1 VSAPQQPQPAIRP
14 VVEADLEDLLPLM
27 RAYCAFYE
35 TSPADTDL
43 LAMSRAL
50 LADPAGRGMQL
61 IARSSAGQAIGF
73 ATLFWTFD
81 TLVAAEIGV
90 MNDLYVAPQARSAG
104 LGRSLIDACAER
116 CRVRGVSRMDWQT
129 APDNARAQR
138 LYDSLG
144 ALREEAVVYY
154 LELGR

>member
-1 VSAPQQPQPAIRP
+1 
-14 VVEADLEDLLPLM
+14 
-27 RAYCAFYE
+27 
-35 TSPADTDL
+35 
-43 LAMSRAL
+43 
-50 LADPAGRGMQL
+50 
-61 IARSSAGQAIGF
+61 
-73 ATLFWTFD
+73 
-81 TLVAAEIGV
+81 VAAEIGV